1 MSDLKYREAFQVR
14 PASQY
19 KKGKKK
25 KKGMS
30 RRAEFNGDIS
40 NANLDSHNTH
50 MGDGA
55 LRSFAK
61 QAREGVPILALHDRN
76 TQIGRSTSGTFSTS
90 RKSVNA
96 DFYIQRG
103 LPLNGPGYAS

>member
-1 MSDLKYREAFQVR
+1 MDNVKYREAFQIR
-14 PASQY
+14 PASKY
-19 KKGKKK
+19 KKGKKKK

-90 RKSVNA
+90 
-96 DFYIQRG
+96 
-103 LPLNGPGYAS
+103 